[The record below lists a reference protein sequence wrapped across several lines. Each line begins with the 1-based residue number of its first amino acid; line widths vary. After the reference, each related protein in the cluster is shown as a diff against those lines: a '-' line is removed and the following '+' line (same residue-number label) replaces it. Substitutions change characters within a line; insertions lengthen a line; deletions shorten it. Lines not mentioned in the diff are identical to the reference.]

1 MSLREKQQMN
11 LDSESAAHTGM
22 ECQSR
27 SSQKYLLLQVWCGIL
42 TVAMVVM
49 AAVLTSI
56 KPKSDEIS
64 FHKLVAANQEEV
76 TTLKPDVTSAVSTI
90 MAPLKS
96 IGTASG
102 STPSYIELVKY
113 MHSWQTS
120 HSCDLC
126 SLVLR
131 NDSILCTKDS
141 VYFMYA
147 QVTFSKNPSKNQ
159 TRRVI
164 LKRNASFGRSARILT
179 ESTFPHTTEGSVW
192 VAKIVSL
199 LEGDSV
205 ILNITD
211 DFLRDSKYTFWGA
224 YPLH

>member
-1 MSLREKQQMN
+1 MFQRGLVDYRTARNAFIAEQLSKN
-11 LDSESAAHTGM
+11 L
-22 ECQSR
+22 QN
-27 SSQKYLLLQVWCGIL
+27 L
-42 TVAMVVM
+42 
-49 AAVLTSI
+49 
-56 KPKSDEIS
+56 
-64 FHKLVAANQEEV
+64 
-76 TTLKPDVTSAVSTI
+76 
-90 MAPLKS
+90 
-96 IGTASG
+96 
-102 STPSYIELVKY
+102 STPTD